1 MLGSNGIKDYFK
13 LTSKGM
19 ILKEDSGTQYNIN
32 GPLIN
37 NYYMPYIANFNPH
50 EGDRI
55 RIHRSLLSPRSPQL
69 KSSRKLAKKFKRDSV
84 KFEHI
89 FGDIYNK
96 DKNIY
101 YNDAGKLIVDTNGRE
116 EGVVTDSNSGGLN
129 GQVLAFVD
137 PVGPETNVFSG
148 NWLSFFG

>member
-1 MLGSNGIKDYFK
+1 
-13 LTSKGM
+13 
-19 ILKEDSGTQYNIN
+19 
-32 GPLIN
+32 
-37 NYYMPYIANFNPH
+37 MPYIANFNPH

-55 RIHRSLLSPRSPQL
+55 RIHRSLLNSRSPQVR
-69 KSSRKLAKKFKRDSV
+69 SSRKLAKKFKRDSL

-89 FGDIYNK
+89 FGDVYNK

-101 YNDAGKLIVDTNGRE
+101 YNDAGKLIVDTNGRK

-137 PVGPETNVFSG
+137 PVGPETNAFSG